1 MKKLALVVMV
11 IAVAV
16 MFSGIADA
24 ATSTSCTSCAKPCS
38 TCAKPSCSSCS
49 KGFKLPNLFGSSCN
63 KCAKPSC
70 SSCAKPAAACP
81 KCVANPCACVK
92 VTDGFK
98 RDVLGNKIPLQT
110 VQAGNALTDKATR
123 YEENLISG
131 Q

>member
-24 ATSTSCTSCAKPCS
+24 ATSTSCTSCAKP
-38 TCAKPSCSSCS
+38 SCSSCS
-49 KGFKLPNLFGSSCN
+49 KGFKLPNLFPSSSPCT
-63 KCAKPSC
+63 
-70 SSCAKPAAACP
+70 SCAKA
-81 KCVANPCACVK
+81 PCACVK

-110 VQAGNALTDKATR
+110 VQAGNAMTDKATK
-123 YEENLISG
+123 YEDNLISG